1 MRPRR
6 NCCQVYHIS
15 KGGWIV
21 SLNMGYVIHFSYTT
35 MMNVF
40 VRSLSKMEPLRSLI
54 WRANKNHTNVLT
66 PCIDDNVYLLPYDHM
81 NYIRMIN
88 LQVCEYNVNYD
99 VACGLIVFLTNVV
112 YNNHVPCFT

>member
-40 VRSLSKMEPLRSLI
+40 VRSLSKMEPARSLI

-66 PCIDDNVYLLPYDHM
+66 PCIYDNVYLLPYDHM
-81 NYIRMIN
+81 NHI
-88 LQVCEYNVNYD
+88 
-99 VACGLIVFLTNVV
+99 
-112 YNNHVPCFT
+112 